1 LAIPPQHILFYLKN
15 QIRSRKNFGQK
26 AYERE
31 RMRIVQKNI
40 KKGEKRPEEKQESL
54 GISLK

>member
-15 QIRSRKNFGQK
+15 QIRSRKIFGQR
-26 AYERE
+26 AYKRE

-40 KKGEKRPEEKQESL
+40 KEGGRA
-54 GISLK
+54 LKKSRKV